1 MSTTHVHR
9 SVQGT
14 ASGLL
19 LVFVI
24 AAIFSLTVLAQT
36 PSLRPGNYEK
46 TEEISMAG
54 RPSKSPPR
62 KAVVCLGDQDV
73 KDLGKIPI
81 GDNAKQVCM
90 DSDQK
95 VAGTTITL
103 TRSCTVPDGSKIVL
117 GLTMT
122 FTSAESYR
130 GVATYKS
137 ASGPF
142 KTRATITTTAKRIG
156 DCKK

>member
-1 MSTTHVHR
+1 MSTMHR
-9 SVQGT
+9 VIQGT

-19 LVFVI
+19 FVFVI
-24 AAIFSLTVLAQT
+24 AAIFSLTLLAQT

-46 TEEISMAG
+46 TEEMSMPG

-62 KAVVCLGDQDV
+62 KAVVCLGEQDV

-95 VAGTTITL
+95 VAGTTITV
-103 TRSCTVPDGSKIVL
+103 TRSCTGPDGSKIVL

-142 KTRATITTTAKRIG
+142 KTLEGATITTTAKRIG